1 MRHFSS
7 NSFSLR
13 PLLQGFQRIS
23 KPVTGLAIAVGMTA
37 FTPIAFATEALGQSA
52 PMRETLRQPLAE
64 GVYLYGQSPTAEQ
77 IGSAYMVFEVSDRQ
91 IVGAFYMPHS
101 SFDCFQGTI
110 EANRLALNV
119 VDSYEQVSHPYEIAL
134 EQSDT
139 VAMAGNAAIAPVQ
152 IEGYHRISSVS
163 DNDERM
169 LATCQANLQE
179 QPSET
184 PSAPGIISQD

>member
-7 NSFSLR
+7 SSFSLR

-37 FTPIAFATEALGQSA
+37 FTPIAFATEALAQSA
-52 PMRETLRQPLAE
+52 SMREPLAE
-64 GVYLYGQSPTAEQ
+64 GVYLYGQSPEAEQ

-101 SFDCFQGTI
+101 SFDCFHGTI
-110 EANRLALNV
+110 EANQLALNV

-134 EQSDT
+134 EQSGT
-139 VAMAGNAAIAPVQ
+139 VATAGNTPIAPVG
-152 IEGYHRISSVS
+152 IEGYHRIGSVS